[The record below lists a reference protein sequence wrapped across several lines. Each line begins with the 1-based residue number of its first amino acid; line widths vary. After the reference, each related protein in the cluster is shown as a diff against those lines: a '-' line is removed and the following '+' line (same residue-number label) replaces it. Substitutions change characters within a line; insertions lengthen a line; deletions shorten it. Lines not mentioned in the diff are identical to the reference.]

1 MLNIML
7 NCLLCAL
14 CALGIVAAAAV
25 IAGIAVGMGW
35 LLLWWVDYRGAWL
48 DGHPE
53 PDKKAGR
60 SHDR

>member
-14 CALGIVAAAAV
+14 CVLGIVAAAAL
-25 IAGIAVGMGW
+25 IAGICIGVSW
-35 LLLWWVDYRGAWL
+35 LILWWADWRGAWL

-53 PDKKAGR
+53 KEERHAAK
-60 SHDR
+60 